1 MSSSKCPNAVGCGL
15 FPVLAGSGLLRV
27 WQINYCESSFDRCVR
42 YQRMVSGAA
51 VPPTMLPNG
60 EILAA
65 LAKKMK
71 S

>member
-1 MSSSKCPNAVGCGL
+1 MSESKCPNAEGCGL
-15 FPVLAGSGLLRV
+15 FPVLTGSGLLRV
-27 WQINYCESSFDRCVR
+27 WQINYCESSFDRCER
-42 YQRMVSGAA
+42 YRRMQSGAA
-51 VPPTMLPNG
+51 VPATMLPNG